1 MIVILLL
8 DNYDGDYYEK
18 VDDGDDYEKQ
28 EDDFD
33 YAKDGTYTIH
43 NQLAKGIIRSVIPL
57 PCSFIGLQDNDPD
70 RQQSS
75 VEYGEILSIYP

>member
-8 DNYDGDYYEK
+8 DNFDGDYYEK
-18 VDDGDDYEKQ
+18 IADGNDYEKQ
-28 EDDFD
+28 DDDFD
-33 YAKDGTYTIH
+33 YAKDDTYAIH

-57 PCSFIGLQDNDPD
+57 PYSFIGLKDNDPD

-75 VEYGEILSIYP
+75 V